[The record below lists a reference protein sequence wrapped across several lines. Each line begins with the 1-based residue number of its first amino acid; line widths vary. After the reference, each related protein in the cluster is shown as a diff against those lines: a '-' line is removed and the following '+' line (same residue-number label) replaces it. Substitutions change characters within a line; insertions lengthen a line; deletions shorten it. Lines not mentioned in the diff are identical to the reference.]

1 MKDVFELCLLITAAV
16 VVIPFFKVIYQTLI
30 EKIEMSRKREMTMIG
45 SLFAT
50 IIVCLA
56 SKKLGYT
63 SPLWLV
69 FPIQAAVGL
78 LMYYY
83 QKVQDF
89 LEKNIYGGGGKY
101 WTVSFSVIYFFLL
114 LALEILLDGRGA
126 GGFILPLFVFALAV
140 AFRAAYLVRK
150 Q

>member
-1 MKDVFELCLLITAAV
+1 MKDIFDFCLMVTAAI
-16 VVIPFFKVIYQTLI
+16 VVIPFFKIFYQSTLDGI
-30 EKIEMSRKREMTMIG
+30 KMTRKREMTMIG

-69 FPIQAAVGL
+69 FPIQAAVGM
-78 LMYYY
+78 LMYYNHR
-83 QKVQDF
+83 VQEV
-89 LEKNIYGGGGKY
+89 LKKNIYGGGGKY
-101 WTVSFSVIYFFLL
+101 WTISLSVIYFFLL
-114 LALEILLDGRGA
+114 LAFEILLDGRGA

-140 AFRAAYLVRK
+140 AFRAAYLVRR